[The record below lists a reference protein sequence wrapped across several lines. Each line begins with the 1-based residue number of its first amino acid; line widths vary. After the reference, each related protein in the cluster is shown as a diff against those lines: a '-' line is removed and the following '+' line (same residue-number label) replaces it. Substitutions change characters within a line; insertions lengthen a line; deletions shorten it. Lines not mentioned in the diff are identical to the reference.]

1 MRMGHIVLLV
11 NAYPTSISNEEEA
24 MKILRKYVQLTPEQ
38 CNEAKKQFSDI
49 ISQDACKPISEMYVI
64 ASNDLIGKYY
74 WLNYFGTG
82 TGRNFVECRLS
93 QELSQKQNTPSY
105 DCAAGSMTV
114 TMAQKDDQ
122 VFAVI
127 NMPSQG
133 LRNAISRDLIY
144 FNNNNQEIRFRTNI
158 TNAIDGLMLIEP
170 GFGVGMFMEQA
181 VRDSIYTNMYFFNG
195 NGVPEF
201 SIPKLNKFKLV
212 YNNPELKIFKV
223 DFS

>member
-1 MRMGHIVLLV
+1 M
-11 NAYPTSISNEEEA
+11 
-24 MKILRKYVQLTPEQ
+24 
-38 CNEAKKQFSDI
+38 
-49 ISQDACKPISEMYVI
+49 
-64 ASNDLIGKYY
+64 
-74 WLNYFGTG
+74 
-82 TGRNFVECRLS
+82 
-93 QELSQKQNTPSY
+93 
-105 DCAAGSMTV
+105 
-114 TMAQKDDQ
+114 
-122 VFAVI
+122 
-127 NMPSQG
+127 
-133 LRNAISRDLIY
+133 IY